1 MYTLNI
7 PKMSCGGCVNTI
19 KAALMKLD
27 DEALINVDLPAK
39 QVTITTDLPVE
50 NLKSALTDVGYPA
63 NELNEPS

>member
-27 DEALINVDLPAK
+27 DKALIEVDLPAK
-39 QVTITTDLPVE
+39 QVTITTDLPLD
-50 NLKSALTDVGYPA
+50 NLRSALAQVGYPA
-63 NELNEPS
+63 SELK